1 MSSYHFSDF
10 LIVITSFLYIGV
22 HYDAIVSALVDPS
35 TPSSSSDEDD
45 DVTVFPPHD
54 RDIIQQIQALAT
66 ELRQKKQYV
75 NLVGCDL
82 QCLIC
87 RVGLKGQ
94 AGATEHA
101 KQTGH
106 QNFSAV

>member
-1 MSSYHFSDF
+1 M
-10 LIVITSFLYIGV
+10 
-22 HYDAIVSALVDPS
+22 DP
-35 TPSSSSDEDD
+35 TAPSSSSNEDD
-45 DVTVFPPHD
+45 DVTVFPPND
-54 RDIIQQIQALAT
+54 RDIIQQIQSLAT
-66 ELRQKKQYV
+66 ELRSKKQFV
-75 NLVGCDL
+75 NLTGCDL

-87 RVGLKGQ
+87 KVGLKGQ

>member
-1 MSSYHFSDF
+1 M
-10 LIVITSFLYIGV
+10 IVTFNYSFIHVISAHTGV
-22 HYDAIVSALVDPS
+22 HYDAIVSALVDP
-35 TPSSSSDEDD
+35 TTSSSDEDD
-45 DVTVFPPHD
+45 DVTVFSPTD
-54 RDIIQQIQALAT
+54 RDIIQQIQTLAT